1 MFNQVYG
8 LREDEV
14 IRRVEPPFVE
24 ERMDYYRRE
33 RPSQAEKIPREPDAM
48 MIMWHDGKLK
58 NFGVFFGRQPDGG
71 RGYQAHNLIQY
82 LLKIFP
88 QDLEGDARLADMTIA
103 GDFVARADADSEQY
117 RAALQKIISE
127 AAGGAVM
134 LRFAEVE
141 RPVVVF
147 RGTWRAKNPERGPN
161 DLRPQ
166 KIELYG
172 AHLDDRDG
180 GGGGSGSI
188 DEFASY
194 AGSWIDRTVI
204 IEASGP
210 PQRLSW
216 HYNGHGDWTE
226 ESRRQ
231 AHDPK
236 LVCAHIQEQTGLS
249 WKEETRNMRRLFLE
263 REK

>member
-1 MFNQVYG
+1 MLDDIYG

-24 ERMDYYRRE
+24 ERMDYYRTE
-33 RPSQAEKIPREPDAM
+33 RASQAEKIPRVPDAM
-48 MIMWHDGKLK
+48 MLMWHDGKLK
-58 NFGVFFGRQPDGG
+58 NFGVFFGKQPDGG
-71 RGYQAHNLIQY
+71 RGYQAHDLIQY

-88 QDLEGDARLADMTIA
+88 QDLEGDKRLAEMTMA
-103 GDFVARADADSEQY
+103 GDFVARADADIEQY
-117 RAALQKIISE
+117 RAALEKIISE
-127 AAGGAVM
+127 AAGGPVV

-141 RPVVVF
+141 RPAVVF
-147 RGTWRAKNPERGPN
+147 SGTWRAKNPDRGPN
-161 DLRPQ
+161 DLRAQ

-172 AHLDDRDG
+172 AHLDERDG

-188 DEFASY
+188 GEFASY

-204 IEASGP
+204 VEALGP
-210 PQRLSW
+210 PERLSW

-231 AHDPK
+231 AHDLK
-236 LVCAHIQEQTGLS
+236 LVCEHIQEQTGLS
-249 WKEETRNMRRLFLE
+249 WKEETRKMRRLFLE
-263 REK
+263 RVK

>member
-1 MFNQVYG
+1 
-8 LREDEV
+8 
-14 IRRVEPPFVE
+14 
-24 ERMDYYRRE
+24 
-33 RPSQAEKIPREPDAM
+33 
-48 MIMWHDGKLK
+48 
-58 NFGVFFGRQPDGG
+58 
-71 RGYQAHNLIQY
+71 LIQY
-82 LLKIFP
+82 FLKIFP

-103 GDFVARADADSEQY
+103 GDFVARADADIEQY
-117 RAALQKIISE
+117 WAALEKIISE
-127 AAGGAVM
+127 AADGPVV
-134 LRFAEVE
+134 LSFAEVE
-141 RPVVVF
+141 RPAVVF
-147 RGTWRAKNPERGPN
+147 RGTWRAENPERGPN

-172 AHLDDRDG
+172 AHLDVRDG

-188 DEFASY
+188 GEFASY

-204 IEASGP
+204 VEASGP

-231 AHDPK
+231 AHDLK
-236 LVCAHIQEQTGLS
+236 LVCEHIQEQTGLS
-249 WKEETRNMRRLFLE
+249 WKEETRKLRRLFME